1 MHGICPK
8 SPLAISVACCKYAL
22 KKFRQAQVNA
32 SIRFL
37 IYNWVVHSQREAN
50 AEREGE
56 GKKKRVNVGQGDM
69 RPEQTMHALFSHGQ
83 SICGRLQ
90 YAVAHVRK
98 EKGKNKPQKLL
109 HVLCTVRVTGS
120 RSGTTRRG
128 VEREAARPRN
138 LVSPNFQPGV
148 KSPIRWIPSSN

>member
-1 MHGICPK
+1 
-8 SPLAISVACCKYAL
+8 
-22 KKFRQAQVNA
+22 
-32 SIRFL
+32 
-37 IYNWVVHSQREAN
+37 
-50 AEREGE
+50 
-56 GKKKRVNVGQGDM
+56 M

-120 RSGTTRRG
+120 RFGTTRRG

-138 LVSPNFQPGV
+138 LVFPKFPARCQISHSLDPV
-148 KSPIRWIPSSN
+148 IKLIPRCIDS